1 MNNTELLKKTEIS
14 VEEILQDYRLAWE
27 SRHTSIIGRKEV
39 FMGKA
44 KFGIFGDGKEL
55 PQIAMAKAFQ
65 KGDWR
70 VGYYR
75 DQTFMFSLGVL
86 SIQQFFAQ
94 LYAHTS
100 VEAEPSSAGRLMNSH
115 FSSRLLDADGMWK
128 KLSENYNVVADI
140 SPTAAQIPR
149 AVGLGLASKH
159 YRNNKALHKY
169 KNFSKKGSEVAFATI
184 GNAATAEGIFLES
197 VNAVGVLQVPVV
209 LAIWDDD
216 YGISVT
222 NDFQITK
229 SSISKALAGYQRDEK
244 DAGLE
249 ILTVKGWDYEALIET
264 FNEAATLSRE
274 EHVPCLVHVVEL
286 TQPQGHSTSGSHE
299 RYKST
304 ERLQWEKENDC
315 LVKFKDFILDNELAV
330 PGQLEQIEQE
340 ALDHVKQS
348 KDAAWKDYIT
358 SLKLPSK
365 QVIDLLTQLEA
376 NTENA
381 DAIKQLRE
389 TLSKK
394 PNPLKM
400 DSLKAA
406 RNALR
411 ITRTESTPVRRSLQR
426 WVNESIKKAQEDY
439 SSYLY
444 SQSDLSAL
452 KVKEVKPAY
461 SDNSPLVDGREV
473 VQACFDAAFKR
484 DPLVVAFGEDVGKIG
499 DVNQG
504 FAGLQEKYGEYRVS
518 DTGIRETT
526 ILGQGVGM
534 AMRGFRPIAEIQYLD
549 YLIFALQGMTDDLAT
564 LQYRTKGGQ
573 KAPLIIRTR
582 GHRLEGVWHSG
593 SPMGMILNSLR
604 GMFVC
609 VPRNLTQA
617 AGMYNTM
624 LQSDEP
630 ALMIE
635 SLNGYRLKEKLP
647 DNIGEFTVSL
657 GVPEVLREGKDITIV
672 TYGSMCRIVLDAAS
686 QLSNFGINC
695 EVIDAQ
701 TLIPFDIPELILQ
714 SIKKTNRVIFADE
727 DVPGGASAFMMQQVL
742 EKQHAYK
749 FLDSAPAT
757 IAAKEHRP
765 AYGSDGDYFS
775 KPNAEDVFDKAYE
788 IMRESDPQRFPAL
801 YL

>member
-1 MNNTELLKKTEIS
+1 MNNTEILKKSDIS
-14 VEEILQDYRLAWE
+14 VEEILKDYRVAWE
-27 SRHTSIIGRKEV
+27 SRHASIIGRKEV

-55 PQIAMAKAFQ
+55 PQLAMAKAFN

-70 VGYYR
+70 TGYYR
-75 DQTFMFSLGVL
+75 DQTFMFSVGVL
-86 SIQQFFAQ
+86 TVQQFFAQ
-94 LYAHTS
+94 LYAHTAI
-100 VEAEPSSAGRLMNSH
+100 EAEPSSAGRLMNSH
-115 FSSRLLDADGMWK
+115 FSTRLLDEDGMWK
-128 KLSENYNVVADI
+128 KQTDHYNSVADI

-149 AVGLGLASKH
+149 VVGLGLASK
-159 YRNNKALHKY
+159 YFRNTKSLHKY
-169 KNFSKKGSEVAFATI
+169 KQFTNKGNEIAFGTI

-197 VNAVGVLQVPVV
+197 VNALGVLQVPVI
-209 LAIWDDD
+209 LAVWDDE

-222 NDFQITK
+222 NEHQVTK
-229 SSISKALAGYQRDEK
+229 SSISKALAGFQRNDQEN
-244 DAGLE
+244 GLE
-249 ILTVKGWDYEALIET
+249 IFTVRGWDYEALINT
-264 FNEAATLSRE
+264 FFNAAEIARE
-274 EHVPCLVHVVEL
+274 GHVPCLVHVVEL

-299 RYKST
+299 RYKNE

-315 LVKFKDFILDNELAV
+315 LVKFREFILENELAV

-340 ALDHVKQS
+340 ALDYVKKA
-348 KDAAWKDYIT
+348 KDAAWKEYLS
-358 SLKLPSK
+358 SLKQPAR
-365 QVIDLLTQLEA
+365 QVSELLTQLAA
-376 NTENA
+376 NANNSDQIT
-381 DAIKQLRE
+381 AIKEQLD
-389 TLSKK
+389 KK

-400 DSLKAA
+400 DSLRAA
-406 RNALR
+406 KNALR
-411 ITRTESTPVRRSLQR
+411 ISRGESTPVRRSLQR
-426 WVNESIKKAQEDY
+426 WVNEFVKKAQEDY

-444 SQSDLSAL
+444 SHSDLSAL
-452 KVKEVKPAY
+452 KVKEVKPVY
-461 SDNSPLVDGREV
+461 SDKSPIVDGREV
-473 VQACFDAAFKR
+473 VKACFDAALKR

-504 FAGLQEKYGEYRVS
+504 FAGLQDKYGETRVS

-526 ILGQGVGM
+526 ILGQGIGL
-534 AMRGFRPIAEIQYLD
+534 ALRGFRPIAEIQYLD

-593 SPMGMILNSLR
+593 SPMGMVLNSLR
-604 GMFVC
+604 GMFVL

-647 DNIGEFTVSL
+647 DNIGEFTVPL
-657 GVPEVLREGKDITIV
+657 GHPEILREGSDITIV
-672 TYGSMCRIVLDAAS
+672 TYGSMCRIVMEAAR
-686 QLSNFGINC
+686 QLEEFGISC

-701 TLIPFDIPELILQ
+701 TLIPFDLPQLIVK
-714 SIKKTNRVIFADE
+714 SVKKTNRVILADE
-727 DVPGGASAFMMQQVL
+727 DVPGGASAYMLQQVL
-742 EKQHAYK
+742 EKQGSYK
-749 FLDSAPAT
+749 YLDSAPVT

-775 KPNAEDVFDKAYE
+775 KPNSEDVFDKAYE
-788 IMRESDPQRFPAL
+788 MMRESDPQKFPPL

>member
-1 MNNTELLKKTEIS
+1 MKKSDVS
-14 VEEILQDYRLAWE
+14 VEEILKDYRVAWE
-27 SRHTSIIGRKEV
+27 SRHASIIGRKEV

-55 PQIAMAKAFQ
+55 PQIAMAKAFK

-75 DQTFMFSLGVL
+75 DQTFMFALGAL
-86 SIQQFFAQ
+86 SVQQFFAQ
-94 LYAHTS
+94 LYAHTNI
-100 VEAEPSSAGRLMNSH
+100 EADPSSAGRLMNGH
-115 FSSRLLDADGMWK
+115 FSTRLLDEDGMWK
-128 KLSENYNVVADI
+128 KLAQNYNCVADI

-149 AVGLGLASKH
+149 IVGLGLASKY
-159 YRNNKALHKY
+159 YRENKSLHKF
-169 KNFSKKGSEVAFATI
+169 KNFSNKGNEVAFGTI

-197 VNAVGVLQVPVV
+197 VNAVGVLQVPVI
-209 LAIWDDD
+209 LAVWDDE

-222 NDFQITK
+222 NDRQITK
-229 SSISKALAGYQRDEK
+229 SSISKALAGFQRD
-244 DAGLE
+244 DNDNGFE
-249 ILTVKGWDYEALIET
+249 IFTVKGWDYENLLNT
-264 FNEAATLSRE
+264 FSKAAEIARE

-299 RYKST
+299 RYKSV
-304 ERLQWEKENDC
+304 ERLQWERENDC
-315 LVKFKDFILDNELAV
+315 LVKFREFILENEFAV

-340 ALDHVKQS
+340 ALDNVK
-348 KDAAWKDYIT
+348 KAKEAAWKEYIAT
-358 SLKLPSK
+358 LKQPAR
-365 QVIDLLTQLEA
+365 QVSELLTQLA
-376 NTENA
+376 GNTENA
-381 DAIKQLRE
+381 EKISALKEQLE
-389 TLSKK
+389 KK

-406 RNALR
+406 KNALR
-411 ITRTESTPVRRSLQR
+411 ITRGESSPVRRSLQR
-426 WVNESIKKAQEDY
+426 WVNEFVKKAQDDY

-444 SQSDLSAL
+444 SHSDLSAL

-461 SDNSPLVDGREV
+461 SDKSPLVDGREV
-473 VQACFDAAFKR
+473 LQACFDAAFKR
-484 DPLVVAFGEDVGKIG
+484 DPLLVAFGEDVGKIG

-504 FAGLQEKYGEYRVS
+504 FAGLQEKYGEMRIS

-526 ILGQGVGM
+526 ILGQGIGL

-549 YLIFALQGMTDDLAT
+549 YLVFALQGMTDDLAT

-573 KAPLIIRTR
+573 KAPMIIRTR

-593 SPMGMILNSLR
+593 SPMGMILNSIR
-604 GMFVC
+604 GIFVL

-647 DNIGEFTVSL
+647 DNIGEFTVPL
-657 GVPEVLREGKDITIV
+657 GVPEILREGIDLTIV
-672 TYGSMCRIVLDAAS
+672 TYGSMCRIVLEAAR
-686 QLSNFGINC
+686 QLEEYNISC

-701 TLIPFDIPELILQ
+701 TLIPFDLPQLILK
-714 SIKKTNRVIFADE
+714 SIKKTNRVVFADE
-727 DVPGGASAFMMQQVL
+727 DVPGGASAFMLQQVL
-742 EKQHAYK
+742 EKQQAYK
-749 FLDSAPAT
+749 FLDSAPLT
-757 IAAKEHRP
+757 ISAKEHRP

-775 KPNAEDVFDKAYE
+775 KPNPEDIFDKVYE
-788 IMRESDPQRFPAL
+788 MMRESDPQKFPPL

>member
-1 MNNTELLKKTEIS
+1 VNNTELLKKTEIS

>member
-1 MNNTELLKKTEIS
+1 VNNTEILKKTDIS
-14 VEEILQDYRLAWE
+14 VEEILQDYRVAWE
-27 SRHTSIIGRKEV
+27 SRHASIIGRKEV

-55 PQIAMAKAFQ
+55 PQMAMAKAFQ

-86 SIQQFFAQ
+86 TIQQFFAQ
-94 LYAHTS
+94 LYAHTN

-115 FSSRLLDADGMWK
+115 FSARLLDADGMWTN
-128 KLSENYNVVADI
+128 LSENYNCVADI
-140 SPTAAQIPR
+140 SPTAGQIPR
-149 AVGLGLASKH
+149 VVGLGLASKY

-169 KNFSKKGSEVAFATI
+169 KNFSKKGNEVAFATI

-209 LAIWDDD
+209 LAVWDDD

-222 NDFQITK
+222 NDYQITK
-229 SSISKALAGYQRDEK
+229 SSISKALSGFQRNGK
-244 DAGLE
+244 DTGLE

-264 FNEAATLSRE
+264 FSQAATLARE
-274 EHVPCLVHVVEL
+274 KHVPCLVHVLEL

-299 RYKST
+299 RYKSK
-304 ERLQWEKENDC
+304 ERLQWENENDC
-315 LVKFKDFILDNELAV
+315 LVKFKEFILENELAV
-330 PGQLEQIEQE
+330 PGQLKQIEQE
-340 ALDHVKQS
+340 AQDHVKQS
-348 KDAAWKDYIT
+348 KDAAWKDYIA
-358 SLKLPSK
+358 SLKQPSK
-365 QVIDLLTQLEA
+365 QVIDLLTQLEV

-381 DAIKQLRE
+381 EAIKQLRE
-389 TLSKK
+389 ILSKK
-394 PNPLKM
+394 PNPLKL
-400 DSLKAA
+400 DSLRAA

-411 ITRTESTPVRRSLQR
+411 LTRSESTPVRRSLQR
-426 WVNESIKKAQEDY
+426 WVNEFIKKAQEDY

-452 KVKEVKPAY
+452 KVKEIKPAY
-461 SDNSPLVDGREV
+461 SNKSPLVDGREV

-504 FAGLQEKYGEYRVS
+504 FAGLQEKYGEHRIS
-518 DTGIRETT
+518 DTGIRENT
-526 ILGQGVGM
+526 ILGQGIGM

-604 GMFVC
+604 GMFVL
-609 VPRNLTQA
+609 VPRNFTQA
-617 AGMYNTM
+617 AGMYNTI
-624 LQSDEP
+624 LRSDEP

-647 DNIGEFTVSL
+647 DNIGEFTISL

-672 TYGSMCRIVLDAAS
+672 TYGSMCRIVLDAAN
-686 QLSNFGINC
+686 QLADFGINC

-701 TLIPFDIPELILQ
+701 TLIPFDISEVILQ
-714 SIKKTNRVIFADE
+714 SIKKTNRIIFADE

-749 FLDSAPAT
+749 FLDSAPVT

-788 IMRESDPQRFPAL
+788 VMRESDPQRFPAL